1 LRTGCA
7 EQRELAEMEFRYP
20 LTHYVY
26 RRFSVPLARLMLHTP
41 VSPNALTVLSTLLGF
56 YAAYLIAAGA
66 SLAGVAVLMLSQV
79 LDCAD
84 GDLARLS
91 GRVTRAG
98 AYLDRVL
105 DRFVDAALIIAL
117 IALNPAEYWLAG
129 VLAITGTFL
138 VSVTRI
144 MAEAVGAECK
154 VGIATRDFRILAIVV
169 GVLTGEVYLLLV
181 FLAVLGFVTAL
192 HRMLHSLRQMW

>member
-1 LRTGCA
+1 M
-7 EQRELAEMEFRYP
+7 ELKYP

-26 RRFSVPLARLMLHTP
+26 RRLSIPVARVLVHTP
-41 VSPNALTVLSTLLGF
+41 LTPNMVTVIATLLGF
-56 YAAYLIAAGA
+56 YAAYLIGAGSA
-66 SLAGVAVLMLSQV
+66 VAGVGVLLLSQI

-84 GDLARLS
+84 GDLARIS
-91 GRVTRAG
+91 GRVTKKG

-117 IALNPAEYWLAG
+117 IALNPSEYWLVG
-129 VLAITGTFL
+129 ILAIVGTFL

-144 MAEAVGAECK
+144 MAEAVGADCR

-169 GVLTGEVYLLLV
+169 GVLAGQVYALLV
-181 FLAVLGFVTAL
+181 FLALLGFITAI
-192 HRMLHSLRQMW
+192 HRMLHSMKQM